1 MPIIQEKKQNSKKL
15 RKGISSAAASTNSF
29 SASSCIGFNLGT
41 GIYGQLDYAG
51 QEKCYFT
58 NVSETTKL
66 EALLINLPSGV
77 NYDFYMLKY
86 DSSGVYP
93 TLDFSTNTSNTN
105 EFTYSVVDPGTYLLI
120 VKGVSGFSSSQN
132 FIIGALGH
140 SDYDQFEAND
150 RANIATALT
159 GNTISSGNLDN
170 NGDFDY
176 FAYTFESN
184 QTDSRIS
191 FDGKAFHQL
200 ELFTGSGWSI
210 VPGAGQVFPISGNPG
225 NTAYLR
231 VRTTPSSTSNTTDTY
246 NMRLANPS
254 KKIIN
259 TNVWSNENL
268 TNLATFNLAEA
279 NNTINF
285 SGTVVDALGRKLEGD
300 TVVVTI
306 DHNQGSEEIQLKS
319 NSQGGFSVNFTLPD
333 CSGSQN
339 ELRWTYGTPKM
350 QWNTSF
356 DIENFAIHIPY
367 SLPDGS
373 LDYFRINGQY
383 AHICT
388 ETLVQTIY

>member
-1 MPIIQEKKQNSKKL
+1 MYIQKSLLALSIIATSFTSNATIEYQQGTLPTTDTTSQIALSEVEIDFNGNQIIVEKPPLNLKTLTIPIIQEKKQNSKKL

-105 EFTYSVVDPGTYLLI
+105 EFTYSVVDPGSYLLI

-200 ELFTGSGWSI
+200 
-210 VPGAGQVFPISGNPG
+210 
-225 NTAYLR
+225 
-231 VRTTPSSTSNTTDTY
+231 
-246 NMRLANPS
+246 
-254 KKIIN
+254 
-259 TNVWSNENL
+259 
-268 TNLATFNLAEA
+268 
-279 NNTINF
+279 
-285 SGTVVDALGRKLEGD
+285 
-300 TVVVTI
+300 
-306 DHNQGSEEIQLKS
+306 
-319 NSQGGFSVNFTLPD
+319 
-333 CSGSQN
+333 
-339 ELRWTYGTPKM
+339 
-350 QWNTSF
+350 
-356 DIENFAIHIPY
+356 
-367 SLPDGS
+367 
-373 LDYFRINGQY
+373 
-383 AHICT
+383 
-388 ETLVQTIY
+388 